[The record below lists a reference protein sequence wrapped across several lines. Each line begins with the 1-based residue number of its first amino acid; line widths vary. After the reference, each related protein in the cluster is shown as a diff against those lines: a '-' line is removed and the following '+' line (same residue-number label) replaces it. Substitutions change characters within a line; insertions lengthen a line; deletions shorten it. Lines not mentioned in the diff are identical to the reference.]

1 MEGILLAL
9 SKDKQVDLLTALLDC
24 SPSDLTALEGCRIDM
39 LKIVDKAKE
48 TAFEFDT
55 EVDFNTLTWA
65 MFEIAKAEVNKYI
78 RSTVSIYH
86 HTLEQESHEHSKED
100 REWMRAAV
108 NAGEQLDIF
117 EDTDSSHIGAY
128 VKIYLTSNADKY
140 RKYFEDA
147 LDHFEIITGYQ
158 IEG

>member
-1 MEGILLAL
+1 MAL
-9 SKDKQVDLLTALLDC
+9 SKDKQVDLLVALLECDV
-24 SPSDLTALEGCRIDM
+24 SDLTALEGCRIDM
-39 LKIVDKAKE
+39 LKIVEKAKE
-48 TAFEFDT
+48 TSAEFGT

-65 MFEIAKAEVNKYI
+65 MFEIAKAEVKKYI
-78 RSTVSIYH
+78 RSTVNIYR
-86 HTLEQESHEHSKED
+86 HTLEQENQEDEHSEED

-108 NAGEQLDIF
+108 TAGEQLDIF
-117 EDTDSSHIGAY
+117 EDTDSSHAGAY
-128 VKIYLTSNADKY
+128 VKIYLTNNADKY

>member
-1 MEGILLAL
+1 MAL

-39 LKIVDKAKE
+39 LKIAEKAKE

-65 MFEIAKAEVNKYI
+65 MFEIAKAEVKKYI
-78 RSTVSIYH
+78 RSTVNIYR
-86 HTLEQESHEHSKED
+86 HTLEQESQEDEHSEED

-108 NAGEQLDIF
+108 TAGERLDIF
-117 EDTDSSHIGAY
+117 EDTDSSHAGAY
-128 VKIYLTSNADKY
+128 VKIYLTNNADKY
-140 RKYFEDA
+140 RKYFGDA